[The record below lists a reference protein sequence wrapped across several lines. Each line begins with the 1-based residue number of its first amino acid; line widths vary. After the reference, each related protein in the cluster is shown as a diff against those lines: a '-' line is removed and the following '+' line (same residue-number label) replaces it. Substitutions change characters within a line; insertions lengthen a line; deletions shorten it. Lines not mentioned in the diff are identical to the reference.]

1 MDSVSLVLGIM
12 GTPKGCVLP
21 MAYALDVIGELMFE
35 QHIAMEDCKMCEVC
49 RQVSERLPY
58 KLKPDSVNSEV
69 RRWANSCS
77 DTIKKEGWTVEYFGK
92 QISDHGRPRHIM
104 LCLATLAYFD
114 KPFYQMVQ
122 EHGEYF
128 TGQLSRHCRKPSA
141 KSCNRHCREHRL
153 RK

>member
-1 MDSVSLVLGIM
+1 MNSISLMFDILGA
-12 GTPKGCVLP
+12 TRHNVLP
-21 MAYALDVIGELMFE
+21 MAYALDAIAERMFE
-35 QHIAMEDCKMCEVC
+35 QHIAMDDIKMCEIC
-49 RQVSERLPY
+49 LCVSERLYY
-58 KLKPDSVNSEV
+58 KIKPRSVDSEI
-69 RRWANSCS
+69 RRMANDCS
-77 DTIKKEGWTVEYFGK
+77 DKIVKEGWTEEYFGK
-92 QISDHGRPRHIM
+92 QLSDPGTPHEIIIA
-104 LCLATLAYFD
+104 LATLAYFD